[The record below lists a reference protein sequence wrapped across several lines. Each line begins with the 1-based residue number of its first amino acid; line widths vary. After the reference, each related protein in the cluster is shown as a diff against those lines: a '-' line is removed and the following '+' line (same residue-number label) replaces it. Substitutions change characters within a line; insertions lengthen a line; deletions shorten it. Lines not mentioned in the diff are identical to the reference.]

1 VIYKHGLERKRKGE
15 TEKSIKK
22 ERYFEQGKM
31 NERESESERKERKY
45 MVRYG
50 GYEKREKERGLNNV
64 KNSKRNCKEIVE
76 VRR

>member
-1 VIYKHGLERKRKGE
+1 
-15 TEKSIKK
+15 
-22 ERYFEQGKM
+22 M

-76 VRR
+76 VRRD